1 MGKHNTDGNL
11 DALKRYEDDMERNE
25 ARTNRAIKEFR
36 ESMDDAISI
45 LCGVFKSNAT
55 LSIIN
60 RQELKAILL
69 EDIEEQL

>member
-1 MGKHNTDGNL
+1 MNKD
-11 DALKRYEDDMERNE
+11 EE
-25 ARTNRAIKEFR
+25 ARQEARANRAIKEFR

-60 RQELKAILL
+60 RKELKAILL